1 MSSNNS
7 KHNQP
12 GTNLADYVEKQK
24 LIWRSTRRA
33 MLEVD
38 LFFSHFLEQV
48 GLDNLTAEEL
58 AVYSDL
64 VECDDGDLLILFQ
77 GKDHVVDN
85 IVAQCMVDKIRA
97 CSKI

>member
-1 MSSNNS
+1 MNGCSLNS
-7 KHNQP
+7 
-12 GTNLADYVEKQK
+12 ASYVEKQK

-38 LFFSHFLEQV
+38 LFFSHFLEQI
-48 GLDNLTAEEL
+48 GLDHLTAEEL
-58 AVYSDL
+58 EAYSDL

-77 GKDHVVDN
+77 GKDRVVDN
-85 IVAQCMVDKIRA
+85 EVAQCMVNKIRA